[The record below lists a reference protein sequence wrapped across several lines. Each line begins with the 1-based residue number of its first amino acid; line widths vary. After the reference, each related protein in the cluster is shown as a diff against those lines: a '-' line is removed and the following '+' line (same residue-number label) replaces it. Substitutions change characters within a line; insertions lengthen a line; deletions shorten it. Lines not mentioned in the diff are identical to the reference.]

1 MPIFEYTCDGC
12 GAAFE
17 MLVRSSEVR
26 VACPMCGSGE
36 VAKQFSSF
44 AVATAERFTSSVAK
58 GCGCAPAG

>member
-1 MPIFEYTCDGC
+1 
-12 GAAFE
+12 